1 MERYIIKGGNK
12 LNGIVRI
19 NGAKNSCLPIMAA
32 TVLNGSTSKIID
44 VPHLIDVSV
53 MIEILQYLGVTATRT
68 GHTLLIDTANVK
80 NCEVPEYLMRRMR
93 SSIFLMGPILGRFG
107 KVRVSYPGGCD
118 IGPRPVDLHLKGLR
132 LLGANISEKHGYIE
146 AEALQLRGTEIHLD
160 YPSVGATENLMM
172 AAVLAK
178 GTTVILNAAKEPEIV
193 DLQNFLNG
201 MGARVRGAGT
211 ETIKIDGVTKLTS
224 VEHKVIPDR
233 IVAGTFLIAGA
244 ITGGKVVVQNVIK
257 EHLDSVIAKLREAG
271 CGIIPGEDYII
282 LEGKNP
288 IKSIDVVRTLPYLGF
303 PTDLQAP
310 MMALMTVSDGITVF
324 TETVFESR
332 FKHVDELRRMGA
344 NIKINGNTAVIEGV
358 KELNGAF
365 VEGKDLRAGAALIL
379 AGLNAEGTTV
389 IEGVHSIE
397 RGYEQ
402 IEKKLKGIG
411 ADIVK
416 VDKL

>member
-1 MERYIIKGGNK
+1 MGRYIIKGGNK
-12 LNGIVRI
+12 LDGKIRI

-32 TVLNGSTSKIID
+32 SVLNGSLSKIID
-44 VPHLIDVSV
+44 VPHLKDVSV
-53 MIEILQYLGVTATRT
+53 MIEILQYLGATVTRT
-68 GHTLLIDTANVK
+68 EQMLHIDTTNVK
-80 NCEVPEYLMRRMR
+80 NYEVPEYLMRRMR

-132 LLGANISEKHGYIE
+132 QLGANIVEEHGYIE
-146 AEALQLRGTEIHLD
+146 AEASQLSGAEIHLD

-178 GTTVILNAAKEPEIV
+178 GTTVIQNSAKEPEIV

-201 MGARVRGAGT
+201 MGARIRGAGT
-211 ETIKIDGVTKLTS
+211 ETIRIDGVTKLTS
-224 VEHKVIPDR
+224 VEHTVIPDR

-244 ITGGKVVVQNVIK
+244 ITGGRVVVQNVIK
-257 EHLDSVIAKLREAG
+257 EHLDAVIAKLREAG
-271 CGIIPGEDYII
+271 CKIILGEDYII
-282 LEGKNP
+282 LEGINP
-288 IKSIDVVRTLPYLGF
+288 IKSIDVIRTLPYPGF

-310 MMALMTVSDGITVF
+310 MMALMTVSNGITVL
-324 TETVFESR
+324 TETVFENR

-344 NIKINGNTAVIEGV
+344 NIKVNGNTAVIEGV
-358 KELNGAF
+358 KKLNGAF
-365 VEGKDLRAGAALIL
+365 VEAKDLRAGAALIL
-379 AGLNAEGTTV
+379 AGLTAEGTTIV
-389 IEGVHSIE
+389 EGAHSIE

-402 IEKKLKGIG
+402 IEKKLKDIG

-416 VDKL
+416 VDKH